1 MARIRISLERAA
13 IGLLIVN
20 VATVGVVVSGLLMA
34 RRASEHGENALV
46 ALADD
51 VTRASQAQASAER
64 MIAVGRAYLL
74 AHEPDLLARAQAAE
88 AKLTRTL
95 RTIVSTTAEAE
106 ERQRLDPLMVSAKR
120 YRDVFV
126 ALVSGE
132 HAPQEPR
139 DVADSLRKRL
149 IPARD
154 ELIAGL
160 DALVAR
166 RLEQLESVR
175 SSARERRAMTLD
187 VVLVLGVLGVVGSLI
202 SASLVATRTRHH
214 VSEPFEPDVSPVRGP
229 NGARSSP
236 AHRLSRRPLP
246 GRSRS

>member
-1 MARIRISLERAA
+1 MARIKISLEQAA

-20 VATVGVVVSGLLMA
+20 VATIGVVMSGLLTA
-34 RRASEHGENALV
+34 RRASERGENALV

-51 VTRASQAQASAER
+51 VTRASQTQASAER
-64 MIAVGRAYLL
+64 MLAVGRGYLL
-74 AHEPDLLARAQAAE
+74 SHEPDLLARAQAAE

-95 RTIVSTTAEAE
+95 RTIVSTTDDAE

-132 HAPQEPR
+132 NAPKEPR
-139 DVADSLRKRL
+139 DVAESLRKRL

-154 ELIAGL
+154 ELVVGL

-166 RLEQLESVR
+166 RLGQLQSVR
-175 SSARERRAMTLD
+175 SSARELRATTLD
-187 VVLVLGVLGVVGSLI
+187 VILALGVLGVVASLI
-202 SASLVATRTRHH
+202 FAWLVATRARDL
-214 VSEPFEPDVSPVRGP
+214 SSRPFGPDVSLVRGP
-229 NGARSSP
+229 NGARLLP
-236 AHRLSRRPLP
+236 AHRLSRRALSV
-246 GRSRS
+246 RSRS